1 MRRQCVD
8 NYSGPTTLGIDVSK
22 YQGDIKW
29 DEVGSLVKFVISRA
43 GDGQSR
49 DSKFQINWKKT
60 GKLDFIRGTY
70 QYFRADRD
78 GKTQAEK
85 VIDQIESAG
94 GLKKTDLPP
103 ALDLE
108 GGAIKNLPGGVFTG
122 QAAELPIDLLVEECL
137 EFLEVIENHYGVT
150 PIVYTGQAFHWWL
163 SQGRPDLAEKFTK
176 YPLWL
181 PSYSSCALMPVDRV
195 GKGFPL
201 KQWSIWQ
208 YSSKGTIGG
217 IEGNVDIN
225 KFRGTEDQ
233 LKEFVKSLRH
243 PKKQLNNEK
252 IKQLLREGEKLA
264 ANLHE
269 VFEKL
274 RIELF
279 V

>member
-22 YQGDIKW
+22 YQGNIKW
-29 DEVGSLVKFVISRA
+29 DKLRLAVKFVISRT
-43 GDGQSR
+43 GDGRST
-49 DSKFQINWKKT
+49 DSKFQTNWKET
-60 GKLDFIRGTY
+60 GKLGLIRGTY
-70 QYFRADRD
+70 HYFRADRD

-94 GLKKTDLPP
+94 GLKETDLPP

-137 EFLEVIENHYGVT
+137 EFLEVIENHYDVT

-163 SQGRPDLAEKFTK
+163 SQGRSDLAEKFAK

-181 PSYSSCALMPVDRV
+181 PSYSSCALMPVNRA
-195 GKGFPL
+195 GKGFPW

-208 YSSKGTIGG
+208 YSSKGKVAG
-217 IEGNVDIN
+217 IKGDVDVN

-243 PKKQLNNEK
+243 QKTQLNNEK
-252 IKQLLREGEKLA
+252 IRQLLREGEKLTA
-264 ANLHE
+264 ELHD